1 MKGETNA
8 MRLLLRYG
16 TTLVIAL
23 TFVGV
28 GVMLSKISIRNK
40 VPVQIVLEQD
50 GKIYGHTGRPE
61 LLRDSSAICVY
72 TEDHARMEF
81 RPVFL
86 SDSAMVELRP
96 KDSLAVHRYM
106 ETHRIIT
113 AYLYDGETRLI
124 ELVFRKWS
132 KR

>member
-1 MKGETNA
+1 MRGESNA

-16 TTLVIAL
+16 TTIVIAL

-40 VPVQIVLEQD
+40 VPLQIVMEQD
-50 GKIYGHTGRPE
+50 GKIYGHADRPG
-61 LLRDSSAICVY
+61 LMRGSSTICVY
-72 TEDHARMEF
+72 TEDHAKLEF
-81 RPVFL
+81 WPENHA
-86 SDSAMVELRP
+86 DSAMVELRP
-96 KDSLAVHRYM
+96 KDSLAVYGYM
-106 ETHRIIT
+106 EPRRIVT
-113 AYLYDGETRLI
+113 AYMYDGETRLI